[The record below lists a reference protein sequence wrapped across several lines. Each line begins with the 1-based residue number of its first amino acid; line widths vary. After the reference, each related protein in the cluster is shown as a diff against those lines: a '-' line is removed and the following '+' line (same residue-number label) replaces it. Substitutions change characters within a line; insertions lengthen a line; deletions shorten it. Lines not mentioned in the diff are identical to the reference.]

1 MKHHLVL
8 SSTRFKNILI
18 GFAFSPNL
26 KANVFE
32 ALRLSESL
40 NGSLFFLHV
49 GKKTLIKNNKFNDI
63 LSLSPTKL
71 KNITILW
78 KEGDAV
84 RTIIS
89 ECKNNNIDLLLL
101 GALQRENV
109 LKFYLGSIA
118 RKITRKSSCSV
129 LLLIK
134 PSIQVIRKKH
144 VVVNAFKSS
153 QTMDTILAA
162 FEYAKQL
169 KIPKITL
176 VDEINQ
182 SEINVNIDDDIS
194 LKKATKKRE
203 ELTKKEEY
211 RVSEIIKSIP
221 SNLLKEKQIKSQSI
235 FGTRGYSIG
244 HYARVTRADL
254 LVINSEEKRKYFWHR
269 FFPKDLEHILS
280 EIPTDIL
287 IVKKKQDE

>member
-1 MKHHLVL
+1 LK
-8 SSTRFKNILI
+8 STRFKNILI

-32 ALRLSESL
+32 ALRLSNSL
-40 NGSLFFLHV
+40 NGSLYFLHV
-49 GKKTLIKNNKFNDI
+49 GKKTHIKNTKLNDI
-63 LSLSPTKL
+63 LNLSPIKP
-71 KNITILW
+71 KNIIVIW

-84 RTIIS
+84 KTIITQ
-89 ECKNNNIDLLLL
+89 CKKNNIDLLLL

-118 RKITRKSSCSV
+118 RKITRKSPCSV

-134 PSIQVIRKKH
+134 PSVEMVAKKH
-144 VVVNAFKSS
+144 IVVNAFKSS
-153 QTMDTILAA
+153 QTIDTISSA
-162 FEYAKQL
+162 FEYADKL

-182 SEINVNIDDDIS
+182 SEINVNVDDDIS

-203 ELTKKEEY
+203 EVTKKEEL
-211 RVSEIIKSIP
+211 RISEIMKSIP
-221 SNLLKEKQIKSQSI
+221 SLLLKNKQVNSQSI

-244 HYARVTRADL
+244 HYARVARADL
-254 LVINSEEKRKYFWHR
+254 LVINSEEKRMSLWSKL
-269 FFPKDLEHILS
+269 FPKDLEYILS
-280 EIPTDIL
+280 EIPTDVL
-287 IVKKKQDE
+287 IVKMKKND

>member
-1 MKHHLVL
+1 LE
-8 SSTRFKNILI
+8 STRFKNILI

-32 ALRLSESL
+32 ALRLSNSL
-40 NGSLFFLHV
+40 NGSLYFLHV
-49 GKKTLIKNNKFNDI
+49 GKKTHIKNTKLNDI
-63 LSLSPTKL
+63 LNLSPIKP
-71 KNITILW
+71 KNIIVIW

-84 RTIIS
+84 KTIITQ
-89 ECKNNNIDLLLL
+89 CKKNNIDLLLL

-118 RKITRKSSCSV
+118 RKITRKSPCSV

-134 PSIQVIRKKH
+134 PSVEMVAKKH
-144 VVVNAFKSS
+144 IVVNAFKSS
-153 QTMDTILAA
+153 QTIDTISSA
-162 FEYAKQL
+162 FEYADKL

-182 SEINVNIDDDIS
+182 SEINVNVDDDIS

-203 ELTKKEEY
+203 EVTKKEEL
-211 RVSEIIKSIP
+211 RISEIMKSIP
-221 SNLLKEKQIKSQSI
+221 SLLLKNKQVNSQSI

-244 HYARVTRADL
+244 HYARVARADL
-254 LVINSEEKRKYFWHR
+254 LVINSEEKRMSLWSKL
-269 FFPKDLEHILS
+269 FPKDLEYILS
-280 EIPTDIL
+280 EIPTDVL
-287 IVKKKQDE
+287 IVKMKKND

>member
-1 MKHHLVL
+1 MK
-8 SSTRFKNILI
+8 STRFKNILI

-32 ALRLSESL
+32 ALRLSNSL
-40 NGSLFFLHV
+40 NGSLYFLHV
-49 GKKTLIKNNKFNDI
+49 GKKTHIKNTKLNDI
-63 LSLSPTKL
+63 LNLSPIKP
-71 KNITILW
+71 KNIIVIW

-84 RTIIS
+84 KTIITQ
-89 ECKNNNIDLLLL
+89 CKKNNIDLLLL

-118 RKITRKSSCSV
+118 RKITRKSPCSV

-134 PSIQVIRKKH
+134 PSVEMVAKKH
-144 VVVNAFKSS
+144 IVVNAFKSS
-153 QTMDTILAA
+153 QTIDTISSA
-162 FEYAKQL
+162 FEYADKL

-182 SEINVNIDDDIS
+182 SEINVNVDDDIS

-203 ELTKKEEY
+203 EVTKKEEL
-211 RVSEIIKSIP
+211 RISEIMKSIP
-221 SNLLKEKQIKSQSI
+221 SLLLKNKQVNSQSI

-244 HYARVTRADL
+244 HYARVARADL
-254 LVINSEEKRKYFWHR
+254 LVINSEEKRMSLWSKL
-269 FFPKDLEHILS
+269 FPKDLEYILS
-280 EIPTDIL
+280 EIPTDVL
-287 IVKKKQDE
+287 IVKMKKND